1 MELLIDNRE
10 SIKELIPDPELNTKF
25 VNLNLGDYLYKLN
38 GEDILIIERKTIE
51 DYANSIK
58 DGRYREQKARLLSNY
73 NKNQIIYLIEGD
85 IMENNN
91 SFRYNKVSKDTIISS
106 MINTMM
112 RDGLNVFR
120 TKNDIE
126 TVFILQKIYKKF
138 EKQGKSF
145 LKKTYT
151 DTDVITNTLKKK
163 RNLNITKNSCQKLMF
178 NCIPD
183 ISINT
188 ATRFMNYFVSIQNC
202 IDILQDLSEDKR
214 LDYLQNIPALEGTKF
229 RRISKKSCQ
238 NILNFL
244 ID

>member
-1 MELLIDNRE
+1 
-10 SIKELIPDPELNTKF
+10 
-25 VNLNLGDYLYKLN
+25 
-38 GEDILIIERKTIE
+38 
-51 DYANSIK
+51 
-58 DGRYREQKARLLSNY
+58 
-73 NKNQIIYLIEGD
+73 
-85 IMENNN
+85 
-91 SFRYNKVSKDTIISS
+91 
-106 MINTMM
+106 
-112 RDGLNVFR
+112 
-120 TKNDIE
+120 
-126 TVFILQKIYKKF
+126 
-138 EKQGKSF
+138 
-145 LKKTYT
+145 
-151 DTDVITNTLKKK
+151 
-163 RNLNITKNSCQKLMF
+163 MF